1 MASIEQL
8 SVLEKF
14 KSVGVDRYVA
24 CCPAHEDR
32 NPSLSITE
40 SETKLLVHC
49 FAGCTQAEV
58 IEALRVLGLWHKP
71 SQKNLTPY
79 SSDELTYMRF
89 FCLAWN
95 GSVRNKKPVAD
106 EETRQ
111 MEAYLRVLRV
121 YADDFYADVVEDAI
135 NGH

>member
-1 MASIEQL
+1 MSSLAQL
-8 SVLEKF
+8 SNLERF
-14 KSVGVDRYVA
+14 KRVGRNRYVA

-32 NPSLSITE
+32 NPSLSITD

-49 FAGCTQAEV
+49 FSGCTQAEV
-58 IEALRVLGLWHKP
+58 ITALSALGLWHKH
-71 SQKNLTPY
+71 SRKKSTPY
-79 SSDELTYMRF
+79 STDELTYMRF

-106 EETRQ
+106 EETSQ

-121 YADDFYADVVEDAI
+121 YADDFYADIVEDAI
-135 NGH
+135 NGL